1 MGNKAKP
8 ISLNI
13 LDIAQRVNKLEKS
26 GGGGGGGGAADDVT
40 YDPTASGLQAT
51 NVQDAIDELSSDIFE
66 MSADDVSYDNT
77 DSGLSSETVQGAID
91 ETVNKI
97 DNVNDD
103 LNGFKFYPAGTA
115 IVGLVSDDSPYTDAD
130 GNYILAASTT
140 GQSMIDDVTYK
151 SINSSIDARGKVGAD
166 SATPFKSGG
175 GSDEAPTLLWT
186 NSDPTA
192 GFSPQTVALNLTSY
206 KTIGI
211 LYRSSASVSGQTA
224 FAFYPMG
231 ANITIPTTISGYPDI
246 INAGYGQ
253 TTSMKATGR
262 NITISGAG
270 IVFGSGYSAE
280 SGSSN
285 NYGIPVKIYGIKYQI
300 YPSNI

>member
-66 MSADDVSYDNT
+66 LSADDVSYDNT

-97 DNVNDD
+97 DNIDDD

-115 IVGLVSDDSPYTDAD
+115 IVGLVSDDSPYTDAN

-140 GQSMIDDVTYK
+140 GQSMIDDITYK
-151 SINSSIDARGKVGAD
+151 SINSTVDTRGKVGAD

-175 GSDEAPTLLWT
+175 GTTLITESVTFTAQPTTASPGNTYTLTCQNIT
-186 NSDPTA
+186 NIIGMTSIVQESGIDFRNGLKSITLSGNTA
-192 GFSPQTVALNLTSY
+192 T
-206 KTIGI
+206 I
-211 LYRSSASVSGQTA
+211 LYYVFSTSAAKQVT
-224 FAFYPMG
+224 
-231 ANITIPTTISGYPDI
+231 ITFIG
-246 INAGYGQ
+246 
-253 TTSMKATGR
+253 
-262 NITISGAG
+262 
-270 IVFGSGYSAE
+270 E
-280 SGSSN
+280 
-285 NYGIPVKIYGIKYQI
+285 
-300 YPSNI
+300 